1 MEIPKSDLCL
11 EFSNTVGNHASAHP
25 AEHLKT
31 PDDLVQW
38 ARRTGLLTT
47 AEADDLIGRADA
59 EASGS
64 AAVLARAI
72 TLREAIYR
80 IFSAH
85 ARGRTPTSSDMETLN
100 VFMAEAFT
108 HLRVAPESGRFVW
121 KWTNENPTME
131 GILWPVARAAADLL
145 TSDLLARVGECADEG
160 GCGWLFL
167 DTSKNHTR
175 RWCDINDC
183 GNRAKARRHYQ
194 RVREQ
199 KA

>member
-25 AEHLKT
+25 AEGLKT
-31 PDDLVQW
+31 PADLVRW
-38 ARRTGLLTT
+38 AIKVGRLTA
-47 AEADDLIGRADA
+47 AEADDLTGSADV

-64 AAVLARAI
+64 AVVLGRAI

-85 ARGRTPTSSDMETLN
+85 AHGRTPMPSDMETLN
-100 VFMAEAFT
+100 DFMAEAFT
-108 HLRVAPESGRFVW
+108 HLRVTPEAGGFVW
-121 KWTNENPTME
+121 KWTNEGHALE
-131 GILWPVARAAADLL
+131 KIVWPIARAAADLL
-145 TSDLLARVGECADEG
+145 TPDLLARVGECADEG

-167 DTSKNHTR
+167 DTSKNHIR

-194 RVREQ
+194 RVRER